1 MQLPFQL
8 FWRPLC
14 KTSGSRAAHAT
25 RRLPGCCERLLV
37 SNRSAPPPRSFLR
50 FTSTK
55 DDEQI
60 VRARLEVPP
69 RTFMTVAIGIFLI
82 WLMIQLSDVILQIFC
97 ALLLTAA
104 LDPVVTRLEHRGWTR
119 SRAVTVI
126 ITVMILGFF
135 GTLALLI
142 PPIVAEGRQL
152 ASDLPKYVEDARPY
166 FKNHPDT
173 YAKLQDLVNRRA
185 KDPSLYFSHAR
196 EVGVGVGSAL
206 TQLLL
211 LITMTAYLLI
221 ADGERL
227 LFWIFR
233 YIPSRHRGKIR
244 QALPDISKVVSGYV
258 VGQLITSALFGVFA
272 AIVCLALSVPQA
284 ILLAV
289 LAFIFDAVPIVGAI
303 LATAPAVLLGL
314 TVSPTAAVI
323 ILVLYVVYQQ
333 FENHFIVPRVYQQTL
348 QISAF
353 GVLIAVVIGAQLLG
367 IIGALI
373 ALPVAAAIPV
383 IERVWREEQPPAP
396 DPTEI
401 GLPRAPWENERP
413 PTRSPYDPGLF

>member
-1 MQLPFQL
+1 
-8 FWRPLC
+8 
-14 KTSGSRAAHAT
+14 
-25 RRLPGCCERLLV
+25 V
-37 SNRSAPPPRSFLR
+37 SNQSAPPPRSFLR
-50 FTSTK
+50 FTSVN

-60 VRARLEVPP
+60 VRARLEIPP
-69 RTFMTVAIGIFLI
+69 RTFITVAVGIFLI

-119 SRAVTVI
+119 TRAVTVI
-126 ITVMILGFF
+126 ITLIILGFL
-135 GTLALLI
+135 GTLALII
-142 PPIVAEGRQL
+142 PPIIAEGKQL
-152 ASDLPKYVEDARPY
+152 ASDLPMYVEQVRPY
-166 FKNHPDT
+166 FKNHPDA

-206 TQLLL
+206 TQALL

-233 YIPSRHRGKIR
+233 YIPARHRGKIR

-258 VGQLITSALFGVFA
+258 VGQLITSALFGLFA
-272 AIVCLALSVPQA
+272 IIVCLALGVPQA
-284 ILLAV
+284 ILLGV

-396 DPTEI
+396 DPSDI
-401 GLPRAPWENERP
+401 GLPPAPWENERP
-413 PTRSPYDPGLF
+413 PTRSPYDPALF